1 MAAGCESVATS
12 ILRSHS
18 SQDSIERNPDRSQDS
33 SFDLF
38 HEPSRELAPQSL
50 LAQKLLG
57 KGCDLL
63 AFQYAVLRDAALSPF
78 QSYVS
83 RSVAA
88 NCARR
93 DDENVAS
100 QSVASIDRN
109 DQGGPLLSSALAG
122 DRHPLQTPAKRR
134 RIQFQVFPICC
145 ALRSDHS
152 RSSVS
157 SSACRSA

>member
-38 HEPSRELAPQSL
+38 HELSRQLAPQSL

-63 AFQYAVLRDAALSPF
+63 AFQYAVLRDATLSAL
-78 QSYVS
+78 QSHVS
-83 RSVAA
+83 RGVSA
-88 NCARR
+88 NRTCG
-93 DDENVAS
+93 DHENVVG
-100 QSVASIDRN
+100 QSVASVDGHN
-109 DQGGPLLSSALAG
+109 Q
-122 DRHPLQTPAKRR
+122 RR
-134 RIQFQVFPICC
+134 VASCEC
-145 ALRSDHS
+145 ALQG
-152 RSSVS
+152 
-157 SSACRSA
+157 